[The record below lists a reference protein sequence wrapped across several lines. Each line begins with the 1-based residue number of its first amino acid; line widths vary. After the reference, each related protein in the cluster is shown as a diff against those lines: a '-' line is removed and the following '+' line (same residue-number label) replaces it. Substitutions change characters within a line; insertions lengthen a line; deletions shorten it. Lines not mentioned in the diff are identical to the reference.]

1 MELQLVRTFME
12 TAETGSFAAASE
24 RLFVTQSAV
33 SLRIQ
38 RLEDQLG
45 RPLFT
50 RSKDGVALTA
60 AGREFRGFA
69 ITILRNW
76 EQARLRVSATG
87 EDGFRLVIG
96 SEPSLWPRLGFGW
109 MDLLRARLPDL
120 ALRAEMARAETLTQ
134 NLLQGG
140 IDVALSYS
148 IANRPGIHAEQLLD
162 DQLVMVSSRAGLTTA
177 ELSEN
182 YALVDWGPEFIRFHE
197 EALPALHGTRLQL
210 AFGSLAALF
219 IQTRPF
225 AAYLPARHAKR
236 FLDLSQL
243 YPVADA
249 PVFNL
254 PVWSLWR
261 DDIGEKLL
269 CVAKET
275 LLQAAAWAVDTN
287 AEVLAQRET

>member
-50 RSKDGVALTA
+50 RSKDGVTLTS

-69 ITILRNW
+69 IAILRNW
-76 EQARLRVSATG
+76 EQARQRISATG
-87 EDGFRLVIG
+87 EEGLKLVIG

-109 MDLLRARLPDL
+109 LDLLRARLPDL
-120 ALRAEMARAETLTQ
+120 SLRAEMARAETLTQ

-140 IDVALSYS
+140 IDVALSYTM
-148 IANRPGIHAEQLLD
+148 ANRPGIHTQELFD
-162 DQLVMVSSRAGLTTA
+162 DQLVMVSSKEGLSTA
-177 ELSEN
+177 DLGDH
-182 YALVDWGPEFIRFHE
+182 YALVDWGAEFIRFHE
-197 EALPALHGTRLQL
+197 EALPALHGSRLQL

-225 AAYLPARHAKR
+225 AAYLPARHAKA

-243 YPVADA
+243 HPVADA
-249 PVFNL
+249 PVFSL
-254 PVWSLWR
+254 PAWALWR
-261 DDIGEKLL
+261 DDIGENLL
-269 CVAKET
+269 SVAKET
-275 LLQAAAWAVDTN
+275 LLQAAGQAADTN
-287 AEVLAQRET
+287 AEVLALR